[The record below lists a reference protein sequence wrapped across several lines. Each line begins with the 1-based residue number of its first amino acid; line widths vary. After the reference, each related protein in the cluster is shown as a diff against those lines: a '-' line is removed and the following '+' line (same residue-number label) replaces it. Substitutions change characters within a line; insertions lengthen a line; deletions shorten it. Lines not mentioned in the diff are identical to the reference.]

1 MKLIF
6 KNLLAI
12 SLVCLSTLGHS
23 FEVDGERIR
32 LTGKITDVSL
42 TENGGIINVE
52 ADNEKYGKTWLT
64 YNIKLSNPGSSD
76 QGSFHGRA
84 VAINKDGSRGS
95 STRQGLW
102 SRNGYIYS
110 FLSLDDVSDGN
121 QYLCIT
127 EMNVKTNT
135 VEMSFYAK

>member
-1 MKLIF
+1 MTRMF
-6 KNLLAI
+6 KYAFAIALL
-12 SLVCLSTLGHS
+12 SLSFITVG
-23 FEVDGERIR
+23 FEVKGEKIS
-32 LTGKITDVSL
+32 LTGKITDITLSDA
-42 TENGGIINVE
+42 GGVINVE

-84 VAINKDGSRGS
+84 VAINNEGSRNS
-95 STRQGLW
+95 ATRQGLW

>member
-1 MKLIF
+1 MPRMF
-6 KNLLAI
+6 KYTFAIALL
-12 SLVCLSTLGHS
+12 SLSFVTVG
-23 FEVDGERIR
+23 FEVDGEKIS
-32 LTGKITDVSL
+32 LTGKITDITLSDA
-42 TENGGIINVE
+42 GGVINVE

-64 YNIKLSNPGSSD
+64 YNIKLSNPNSSD
-76 QGSFHGRA
+76 KGSFHGRA
-84 VAINKDGSRGS
+84 VAINNEGSRNS
-95 STRQGLW
+95 ATRQGLW

>member
-1 MKLIF
+1 MPRIF
-6 KNLLAI
+6 KYTFAIALL
-12 SLVCLSTLGHS
+12 SLSFVTVG
-23 FEVDGERIR
+23 FEVDGEKIS
-32 LTGKITDVSL
+32 LTGKITDITLSDA
-42 TENGGIINVE
+42 GGVINVE

-64 YNIKLSNPGSSD
+64 YNIKLSNPSSSD
-76 QGSFHGRA
+76 KGSFHGRA
-84 VAINKDGSRGS
+84 VAINNEGSRNS
-95 STRQGLW
+95 ATRQGLW